1 MHKLSM
7 FNRFSLT
14 IFAASALAASSF
26 AENYIIVGD
35 GTHEYY
41 SWKEYSVYAGGSTA
55 GDPVGTSKTVQ
66 FTKSDTITMVDFY
79 DVKGASF
86 DVADFKF
93 ISDMEWG
100 ANSSWYDDISI
111 TAENINFY
119 AGDTSRGVDS
129 INLNSGTVVINGSFQ
144 SDPNVKAASVNLGQ
158 APHIHGTNS
167 LTFGTYAEGTTSRAN
182 INNINIVYGV
192 GSDLGGGGDT
202 EAILTINGGSQTYV
216 NGIYNKTSE
225 YLEEAPE
232 PSGPRVYTTTININ
246 GGELHLGSFNY
257 AFDTD
262 DVTINHTSGVLA
274 ANSASNVL
282 SFSRGELGG
291 SLKYVLGQ
299 NAVFDVSVNNISLDS
314 TVALSAAE
322 GVSAGFTVRGANK
335 LILGCGVDA
344 VSGAVRIESGAS
356 LESAWLKSA
365 SEVSVGAGSVYDVS
379 GDIELSGASK
389 IVLDIA
395 GADSFG
401 KIATDFAVVGS
412 EYGVLEFVVS
422 ASAFEESSSITL
434 SLTDLISASG
444 IDWDNFDI
452 RSNME
457 YSMADGNI
465 TFVVPEP
472 AEWGMLFGG
481 LAILLALAF
490 RRKRG

>member
-1 MHKLSM
+1 MGRISVFVRLLSVGVA
-7 FNRFSLT
+7 
-14 IFAASALAASSF
+14 ISAGGFLY
-26 AENYIIVGD
+26 AEDYIILGIGD
-35 GTHEYY
+35 HQYLPASEYD
-41 SWKEYSVYAGGSTA
+41 VYAGTID
-55 GDPVGTSKTVQ
+55 GDPVGTTKTVT
-66 FTKSDTITMVDFY
+66 FTKADTVTMQEFY
-79 DVKGASF
+79 NFRGGTF

-93 ISDMEWG
+93 ISDLEWG
-100 ANSSWYDDISI
+100 DASSLSGSLSI
-111 TAENINFY
+111 TAKDINFY
-119 AGDTSRGVDS
+119 SGELGKGLGSLNINKGS
-129 INLNSGTVVINGSFQ
+129 IVFNGSLQNEEGFNPITIYMAQ
-144 SDPNVKAASVNLGQ
+144 L
-158 APHIHGTNS
+158 PHVSGNHSI
-167 LTFGTYAEGTTSRAN
+167 TFGTYAEGAVSRAN
-182 INNINIVYGV
+182 VNNIYVIYGV
-192 GSDLGGGGDT
+192 GSDLGVGGNT
-202 EAILTINGGSQTYV
+202 NVTITVNGGSQTYV
-216 NGIYNKTSE
+216 NGIYNNTSQ

-232 PSGPRVYTTTININ
+232 PTEPRVYTTTININ

-274 ANSASNVL
+274 ANSASNAL

-314 TVALSAAE
+314 TVALSAAD

-365 SEVSVGAGSVYDVS
+365 SEVSVGAGSVYEVN
-379 GDIELSGASK
+379 GNIELSGASK

-434 SLTDLISASG
+434 SLSDLISASG

-452 RSNME
+452 KSNME

-490 RRKRG
+490 RRKNR